1 MMNKSQVDNWRQG
14 MESRLEKLTIVNTK
28 QSTELSHIK
37 ESVEEIKSLVRE
49 QNGRV
54 RTLEK
59 QTSALQSIGSAIT
72 IALSGFVGWLF
83 NIRS

>member
-1 MMNKSQVDNWRQG
+1 MMNKSQVDIWRQG

-28 QSTELSHIK
+28 QSSELSHIK
-37 ESVEEIKSLVRE
+37 ESVEEIKTMVKE

-59 QTSALQSIGSAIT
+59 QTSALQSAGSVITVIIG
-72 IALSGFVGWLF
+72 GFIGWLF
-83 NIRS
+83 NARS